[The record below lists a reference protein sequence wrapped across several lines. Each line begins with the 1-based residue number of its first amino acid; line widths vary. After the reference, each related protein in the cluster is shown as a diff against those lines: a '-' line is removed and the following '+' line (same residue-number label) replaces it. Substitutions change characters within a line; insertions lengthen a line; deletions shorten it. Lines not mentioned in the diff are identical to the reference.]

1 MRGFLGEPSSRERF
15 FQ

>member
-1 MRGFLGEPSSRERF
+1 VRGSLGEPSSRERF